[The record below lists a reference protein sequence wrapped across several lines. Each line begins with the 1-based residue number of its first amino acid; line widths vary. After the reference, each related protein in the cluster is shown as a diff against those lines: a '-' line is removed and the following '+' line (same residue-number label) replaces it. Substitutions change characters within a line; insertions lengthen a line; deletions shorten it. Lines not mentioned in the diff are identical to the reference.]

1 MDAAALLV
9 ASQGADIAP
18 PLNIRSHQSDI
29 AQRDA
34 LGHAKQA
41 YVVVVGVVDGQIAD
55 GVAQAVERAGES
67 RAVAANGREV
77 RHAAGIYIATQDVFS
92 SQVAAHG
99 LQGRH
104 VLDHGVVVAV
114 DGQ

>member
-29 AQRDA
+29 AQRGT
-34 LGHAKQA
+34 LGYAKQA
-41 YVVVVGVVDGQIAD
+41 YEVFVGVVDGQIAN
-55 GVAQAVERAGES
+55 GVTQAVERADKS

-77 RHAAGIYIATQDVFS
+77 RHAAGIYIATQGVFS